1 MASYFDIFFQK
12 GWNLSQ
18 ESDFSCSYIKL
29 QRSNNIQGYLETFFH
44 CNLKITNKNGEK
56 THCTY
61 QCNRENNMKRHTLT
75 NKHKCNN
82 SEGLKEM
89 IEKIQ
94 KNKGNNTNFT

>member
-1 MASYFDIFFQK
+1 
-12 GWNLSQ
+12 
-18 ESDFSCSYIKL
+18 
-29 QRSNNIQGYLETFFH
+29 
-44 CNLKITNKNGEK
+44 
-56 THCTY
+56 
-61 QCNRENNMKRHTLT
+61 MKRHTLT